1 MALGLN
7 RGIVGKRPQ
16 GAGTANVTRAFCS
29 HWLPPGVSRPAWER
43 PLPVDWTVWSCLVS
57 KFKFHPDQ
65 TGLWGSHSSNHLVWR
80 RSGGDGVSETQGRP
94 DSRNHLCSQKLFTR
108 GSSCSLWEGQ
118 SSLLHCHQQS
128 WGSTAEWGK
137 DRLWGQADVGLSLRV
152 TLGEFLNLS

>member
-1 MALGLN
+1 MSLMALGLN

-108 GSSCSLWEGQ
+108 GSSLQPVGGTVLSTPLPPTVLGQ
-118 SSLLHCHQQS
+118 HSRM
-128 WGSTAEWGK
+128 GK
-137 DRLWGQADVGLSLRV
+137 GQ
-152 TLGEFLNLS
+152 TLGPGRCGSESQSDSGRVP